1 MRGATIS
8 HFVCIQTVKLNDKR
22 IYSNDT
28 GMPFGVEKCS
38 WVEANGGRIIGT
50 EGVELSK
57 GHIIDWRQDSCRNQ
71 ERKKHPRYISNTS
84 IHTVRPTVGRHSAG
98 VHAKKGN

>member
-8 HFVCIQTVKLNDKR
+8 HIIFIQAIKLNDKR

-28 GMPFGVEKCS
+28 GKPFGVEKCS
-38 WVEANGGRIIGT
+38 RVEANGERIIGA

-57 GHIIDWRQDSCRNQ
+57 GQITDWRQDSCRNQ
-71 ERKKHPRYISNTS
+71 DRHRHPRFISNTS
-84 IHTVRPTVGRHSAG
+84 VHTV
-98 VHAKKGN
+98 